1 MTKKELEQI
10 LNQLEKYD
18 LVKEFVT
25 KERLELWLK
34 RLNKKQINNFINL
47 DIDPNE
53 VAIIGDAI
61 IDCGIL
67 KSDKYIEII
76 KLLIELKK
84 KNSYINF
91 SYSWSYNIHLYED
104 LKSLLRLNVTEK
116 NKGFITEIMSL
127 LGEPSFINSM
137 YHQEDLETIINAF
150 NANNLSLNYLTDL
163 AINTD
168 SLKDPYHLAN
178 MQILAENPVA
188 IDYLYILMT
197 TEYIIKSKYY
207 QSEIAALYAS
217 PSIIHAA
224 SLYTFMYNHFP
235 SLYAFM
241 HNGAINFISDL
252 ISEKIRNLI
261 NNRRANVIGQTVP
274 DYLEKLNFI
283 NSLPKDKV
291 ALISYVMSNKYL
303 IKSPFYDFDID
314 FLQKI
319 EDIDLLIEL
328 CTLVTDLDFVTN
340 PHHVVDL
347 QIIKETKDPVT
358 RKLLYRVATNTT
370 NMYSENHVYD
380 MAYIARYNFSEDKFK
395 EYELISY
402 YVLSAA
408 GINSPNHIRD
418 LEKIYNGEFVDLDI
432 DKENDLS
439 NEQKEVEELPKS
451 FEEESFSEKLRLE
464 SKKTTDYINE
474 LRKNPNIF
482 YKKRSLFTRRRTK

>member
-18 LVKEFVT
+18 LVKEFNT
-25 KERLELWLK
+25 KEDLDMWLK
-34 RLNKKQINNFINL
+34 DLNKKQINNFINL
-47 DIDPNE
+47 DINPNE
-53 VAIIGDAI
+53 AASVSKAIIN
-61 IDCGIL
+61 DCIL
-67 KSDKYIEII
+67 NSDEYFEIV

-84 KNSYINF
+84 KNSNFNF
-91 SYSWSYNIHLYED
+91 SFSWKYNKHLYED
-104 LKSLLRLNVTEK
+104 LKSLLRLNITEK
-116 NKGFITEIMSL
+116 NKGFITEIMFL
-127 LGEPSFINSM
+127 LGKPLFINSM

-163 AINTD
+163 AANTN
-168 SLKDPYHLAN
+168 SLNDPYHLAN

-188 IDYLYILMT
+188 IDYLYLIMKNKHM
-197 TEYIIKSKYY
+197 INGKYY

-217 PSIIHAA
+217 PSEIHAA
-224 SLYTFMYNHFP
+224 SLYEFICNIP
-235 SLYAFM
+235 R
-241 HNGAINFISDL
+241 NFKKDSND
-252 ISEKIRNLI
+252 EKIRNLI
-261 NNRRANVIGQTVP
+261 SNRWANVIGQTVP

-283 NSLPKDKV
+283 NSLPEDKV
-291 ALISYVMSNKYL
+291 TLISYVMSNEYL
-303 IKSPFYDFDID
+303 LKSPFYDFDID

-340 PHHVVDL
+340 PHHIIDL

-402 YVLSAA
+402 YVLSAT

-418 LEKIYNGEFVDLDI
+418 LEKIYKGEFVDLDI

-439 NEQKEVEELPKS
+439 REPEKVEEPPKP

-464 SKKTTDYINE
+464 NKKTTDYINE

-482 YKKRSLFTRRRTK
+482 YKKRSIFTRKRTK

>member
-1 MTKKELEQI
+1 MTKQELEQI
-10 LNQLEKYD
+10 LKQLEKYD
-18 LVKEFVT
+18 LVKEFGT
-25 KERLELWLK
+25 KECLDAWLK
-34 RLNKKQINNFINL
+34 ALNKKQISNFINL
-47 DIDPNE
+47 NINPNE
-53 VAIIGDAI
+53 VVIIGEAIIN
-61 IDCGIL
+61 DCIL
-67 KSDKYIEII
+67 KSDEYIEIV

-84 KNSYINF
+84 KSSYINF
-91 SYSWSYNIHLYED
+91 NYSWSYNKHLYED

-127 LGEPSFINSM
+127 LSEPSFINSM

-150 NANNLSLNYLTDL
+150 NANNLTLEYLTDL
-163 AINTD
+163 AVNSN

-178 MQILAENPVA
+178 MRILAEYPVA
-188 IDYLYILMT
+188 IEYLYTLMKT
-197 TEYIIKSKYY
+197 KHIINGKYY

-217 PSIIHAA
+217 PSEIHAA
-224 SLYTFMYNHFP
+224 SLYSFMYND
-235 SLYAFM
+235 AR
-241 HNGAINFISDL
+241 NFRRDL
-252 ISEKIRNLI
+252 ISEKTRNLI
-261 NNRRANVIGQTVP
+261 SDRWANVCGQMIP

-283 NSLPKDKV
+283 NRLPEDKV
-291 ALISYVMSNKYL
+291 VLISYVMSNKAL
-303 IKSPFYDFDID
+303 LKSPFYDFDID
-314 FLQKI
+314 FLRKI
-319 EDIDLLIEL
+319 EDMDLLYEL

-340 PHHVVDL
+340 PHHIIDL

-370 NMYSENHVYD
+370 NMYSENHLYD

-395 EYELISY
+395 EYEFISY
-402 YVLSAA
+402 YVLSAT

-439 NEQKEVEELPKS
+439 NEQKKVEEPPKP

-482 YKKRSLFTRRRTK
+482 YKKRSIFTRKRTK

>member
-18 LVKEFVT
+18 LVKEFNT
-25 KERLELWLK
+25 KEDLDMWLK
-34 RLNKKQINNFINL
+34 DLNKKQINNFINL
-47 DIDPNE
+47 DIDPSE
-53 VAIIGDAI
+53 AASVSKAIIN
-61 IDCGIL
+61 DCIL
-67 KSDKYIEII
+67 NSDEYFEIV

-84 KNSYINF
+84 KNSNFNF
-91 SYSWSYNIHLYED
+91 SFSWKYNKHLYED
-104 LKSLLRLNVTEK
+104 LKSLLRLNITEK

-127 LGEPSFINSM
+127 LGKPAFINSM
-137 YHQEDLETIINAF
+137 YHKEDLETIINAF
-150 NANNLSLNYLTDL
+150 NANNSALDYLIDLAANTNSLN
-163 AINTD
+163 
-168 SLKDPYHLAN
+168 DPYHLAN

-188 IDYLYILMT
+188 IEYLYALMKT
-197 TEYIIKSKYY
+197 KHRINGKYY

-217 PSIIHAA
+217 PSEIHAA
-224 SLYTFMYNHFP
+224 SLYEFICNIP
-235 SLYAFM
+235 R
-241 HNGAINFISDL
+241 NFKKDSND
-252 ISEKIRNLI
+252 EKTRNLI
-261 NNRRANVIGQTVP
+261 GNRWANVCGQVVP

-283 NSLPKDKV
+283 NSLPENKV
-291 ALISYVMSNKYL
+291 TLISYVMSNGYL
-303 IKSPFYDFDID
+303 LKSPFYDLDIE

-319 EDIDLLIEL
+319 EDIDLLREL
-328 CTLVTDLDFVTN
+328 CTLVTDIDFITN
-340 PHHVVDL
+340 PNHIIDL

-402 YVLSAA
+402 YVLSAT

-439 NEQKEVEELPKS
+439 NEQKEVEEPPKP

-482 YKKRSLFTRRRTK
+482 YKKRSIFTRKRTK